1 MNKFAD
7 YFVICGLDYSSGLEP
22 DRFAEDN
29 LHSSPL
35 ERSYTGKVL
44 AHYPENV
51 PNNPFDASA
60 VCMLCLPSGLRFR
73 TQKHSVTQVPTFHS
87 FVITREDGKRCYG
100 FSLVFYEEVRNRD
113 ICNAMQTLQ
122 AMYVTELSSGIKMK
136 VIQTQTPQS
145 RSLPRHFKLSTPG
158 PGGVLTYYD
167 ISKDRLFVSKSI
179 GIVCQ
184 VAYVQAAKIFLENL
198 YKCVPKR
205 TSTPG
210 LSLESYIF
218 NLLYEVELPA
228 PGKSIMIHLPPSDP
242 KLPLV
247 NTILQCPSAVLEL
260 PHLDF
265 SLKLMFLWLGVDVV
279 IQLFTCLLLENQ
291 VLLRSTDCQRLMVVA
306 EGITSLLFPFSWP
319 HVYVP
324 ILPASLH
331 HFLDAPVPFVMGK
344 FLYNII
350 AGMLV
355 YFLLP
360 GLYASIENIK
370 VASEATLCYIDIDKC
385 KVQLPEE
392 IPAFPNLG
400 GFTDELNGA
409 LDKYGVHIP
418 NTDNCRNNQDIMS
431 RSCTLPG
438 RPQNR
443 RKLSIHDTLDSD
455 RPPSPPGSA
464 RSEALQRIADIVR
477 RTGVALDQNEVIQP
491 TDSYMED
498 LRFNNSIREIFLNRF
513 VHMFQSYENFVI
525 FPNQDREDW
534 LNNRDTMQNFDKA
547 SFLSDQPDNHRLFL
561 WRFLE
566 SQMFTTFIDNKILS
580 IWGEIDNNLVIF
592 DTRIKLLKQRYG
604 GENLIRSHC
613 YEPCTTAH
621 DSQKL
626 LDRRLTNPDF
636 ESPIPKELLD
646 NLPTPSRIFP
656 LLDVE
661 VLNKTPVVNKGS
673 IPRAN
678 AGKKTSYLSRS
689 FSLSIEKAADK
700 ESNADMSPALL
711 AQANWTFVEKLLKDC
726 KIKTKRMLL
735 AKLGS
740 EGVTLSSNSGSD
752 NSGSVEESTL
762 VASLCDF
769 LERVWSHG
777 LQRKRGKSALWSH
790 LIMYQEYHQPVK
802 KLDNQHLSPAEISRL
817 ALRLENWSGASS
829 IENKN
834 MKTDLP
840 PLPESLLFD
849 ITNVQTMSDVKTGIG
864 MARAWIRL
872 ALEKKHLSKHLRTL
886 LSDQNI
892 LKSLYKRAAFLRCE
906 EEKEQFLYHLL
917 SLNAVDYFC
926 FTSTYP
932 MTVINYRIVIV
943 PTKKGTITSANVWIV
958 LSGTVS
964 ETKKLPVPKNALNF
978 EIKHKNL
985 GVLTTLRI
993 GHDNTGMSAK
1003 WMVEYVLVRNEVT
1016 GHIYNFPCGRWL
1028 GRGVD
1033 DGSTERLLVGT
1044 LLLQKVEGD
1053 ESSYTGSLGKKNNIR
1068 SQSPGPP
1075 RTEIKPSQIQHMLG
1089 DCVNNIVKWHYRRSS
1104 ERNTTLTALLCGDTG
1119 LVKCL
1124 ELVFLLGFRS
1134 ARLFV
1139 FNHYLWDYFVRV
1151 KEQFEFDLLEE
1162 TSGNRS
1168 VSIERNHQETVAV
1181 WRCYCH
1187 LVDEIQFA
1195 SKALGKDGKF
1205 QLFICL
1211 SVRSSIMNNTFSLQ
1225 QLEELLNSTKN
1236 NKIYFKDFDLSLYTI
1251 SFLLETNNEQIIIAY
1266 VNKQL
1271 KSSQDNGDVYT
1282 LLLKVLS
1289 TISSEILSENIL
1301 FWMQQIATRT
1311 KTLAKA
1317 QRYLVL
1323 SKLIELGAGN
1333 QDFNKLMLST
1343 ILFQLIEECLSVDV
1357 ECVYIGNVLNCLIMC
1372 LEYYASSCGSKK
1384 TNIESYLIKYLV
1396 SKTINSNTVKIAA
1409 LCFQKLQKVGSP
1421 GLDSINYKNNWKVAF
1436 ERLCVTLDVLYDNF
1450 FDDIDEFYRYE
1461 KLPVSAFTLEEFPK
1475 VVSATEVLYLLE
1487 NRLTHIC
1494 TFLKGMLENEYCCVK
1509 PIHPEYLLDIITRV
1523 LSLHVCLNK
1532 SDSETAFHFAVLL
1545 IKNQISILYLL
1556 RSLIGVLR
1564 LNILQFST
1572 AISKLLIDSL
1582 TRTQNCNCFKHINE
1596 YKEVL
1601 YKIFDYWIGTL
1612 KNCFSPNGHEKL
1624 LILIAS
1630 EIAPITTNLSL
1641 NISSGS
1647 NNTSKKNKKK
1657 AMDAKIIANSN
1668 KTVAV
1673 EDLKYPLKGKEVIC
1687 YQALCS
1693 LITLFENVDV
1703 SVTQNTLTI
1712 LYTTLTQAIFS
1723 LNTGRKIFPYITNKI
1738 KLKLFESVLALLEYS
1753 NIPPQSI
1760 SLTINL
1766 LKTGENDEDKSV
1778 SIVCTK
1784 GLNLLEKI
1792 CQPVCP
1798 SLYFTNKDNI
1808 ISSRNESSNAE
1819 LTATD
1824 IENGNINGQPRVT
1837 QITEK
1842 LNVTNDSLENNSF
1855 EADVDEVLVS
1865 NVELTQTLV
1874 QDQTIESEETP
1885 TLNTNDVS
1893 AATPEKIQEPVFIY
1907 SNKFDM
1913 ISDVEE
1919 PIIEPAQKKLKVD
1932 TAEGVD
1938 INAMLSSFVDEV
1950 APNIEEATTH

>member
-1 MNKFAD
+1 MH
-7 YFVICGLDYSSGLEP
+7 YSSGLEP

-122 AMYVTELSSGIKMK
+122 AMYVTELSSGIKVK
-136 VIQTQTPQS
+136 VIQAQTPQS

-179 GIVCQ
+179 GIICQ
-184 VAYVQAAKIFLENL
+184 VANVQAAKIFLENL

-291 VLLRSTDCQRLMVVA
+291 VLLRSTDCQKLMVVA

-331 HFLDAPVPFVMGK
+331 HFLDAPVPFVMG
-344 FLYNII
+344 
-350 AGMLV
+350 
-355 YFLLP
+355 
-360 GLYASIENIK
+360 LYASTENIK

-580 IWGEIDNNLVIF
+580 IWGEIDNNL
-592 DTRIKLLKQRYG
+592 RYG

-621 DSQKL
+621 DTQKL

-636 ESPIPKELLD
+636 ESPVPKELLD

-656 LLDVE
+656 LLNVE

-678 AGKKTSYLSRS
+678 ASKKSSYLSRS
-689 FSLSIEKAADK
+689 FSLSIEKSADK

-978 EIKHKNL
+978 EVKHKNL

-993 GHDNTGMSAK
+993 GHDNTGLSAK

-1075 RTEIKPSQIQHMLG
+1075 RNEIKPSQIQHMLG

-1211 SVRSSIMNNTFSLQ
+1211 SVREHLLHRMLLPMAACKVTSEMY
-1225 QLEELLNSTKN
+1225 EES
-1236 NKIYFKDFDLSLYTI
+1236 
-1251 SFLLETNNEQIIIAY
+1251 SFLRSKSLLTFLRQI
-1266 VNKQL
+1266 
-1271 KSSQDNGDVYT
+1271 
-1282 LLLKVLS
+1282 LL
-1289 TISSEILSENIL
+1289 
-1301 FWMQQIATRT
+1301 
-1311 KTLAKA
+1311 
-1317 QRYLVL
+1317 
-1323 SKLIELGAGN
+1323 
-1333 QDFNKLMLST
+1333 
-1343 ILFQLIEECLSVDV
+1343 
-1357 ECVYIGNVLNCLIMC
+1357 
-1372 LEYYASSCGSKK
+1372 
-1384 TNIESYLIKYLV
+1384 
-1396 SKTINSNTVKIAA
+1396 
-1409 LCFQKLQKVGSP
+1409 P
-1421 GLDSINYKNNWKVAF
+1421 LD
-1436 ERLCVTLDVLYDNF
+1436 ELDV
-1450 FDDIDEFYRYE
+1450 
-1461 KLPVSAFTLEEFPK
+1461 V
-1475 VVSATEVLYLLE
+1475 LE
-1487 NRLTHIC
+1487 NSVTH
-1494 TFLKGMLENEYCCVK
+1494 
-1509 PIHPEYLLDIITRV
+1509 
-1523 LSLHVCLNK
+1523 
-1532 SDSETAFHFAVLL
+1532 A
-1545 IKNQISILYLL
+1545 KNCSSKAIF
-1556 RSLIGVLR
+1556 R
-1564 LNILQFST
+1564 
-1572 AISKLLIDSL
+1572 AISK
-1582 TRTQNCNCFKHINE
+1582 
-1596 YKEVL
+1596 
-1601 YKIFDYWIGTL
+1601 
-1612 KNCFSPNGHEKL
+1612 
-1624 LILIAS
+1624 
-1630 EIAPITTNLSL
+1630 
-1641 NISSGS
+1641 
-1647 NNTSKKNKKK
+1647 
-1657 AMDAKIIANSN
+1657 
-1668 KTVAV
+1668 
-1673 EDLKYPLKGKEVIC
+1673 
-1687 YQALCS
+1687 
-1693 LITLFENVDV
+1693 
-1703 SVTQNTLTI
+1703 
-1712 LYTTLTQAIFS
+1712 
-1723 LNTGRKIFPYITNKI
+1723 
-1738 KLKLFESVLALLEYS
+1738 KLKL
-1753 NIPPQSI
+1753 
-1760 SLTINL
+1760 
-1766 LKTGENDEDKSV
+1766 
-1778 SIVCTK
+1778 
-1784 GLNLLEKI
+1784 
-1792 CQPVCP
+1792 
-1798 SLYFTNKDNI
+1798 
-1808 ISSRNESSNAE
+1808 
-1819 LTATD
+1819 
-1824 IENGNINGQPRVT
+1824 
-1837 QITEK
+1837 
-1842 LNVTNDSLENNSF
+1842 
-1855 EADVDEVLVS
+1855 
-1865 NVELTQTLV
+1865 
-1874 QDQTIESEETP
+1874 
-1885 TLNTNDVS
+1885 
-1893 AATPEKIQEPVFIY
+1893 
-1907 SNKFDM
+1907 
-1913 ISDVEE
+1913 
-1919 PIIEPAQKKLKVD
+1919 KK
-1932 TAEGVD
+1932 
-1938 INAMLSSFVDEV
+1938 
-1950 APNIEEATTH
+1950 P

>member
-740 EGVTLSSNSGSD
+740 E
-752 NSGSVEESTL
+752 
-762 VASLCDF
+762 
-769 LERVWSHG
+769 
-777 LQRKRGKSALWSH
+777 
-790 LIMYQEYHQPVK
+790 
-802 KLDNQHLSPAEISRL
+802 AEISRL

-1016 GHIYNFPCGRWL
+1016 GHIYKGRK
-1028 GRGVD
+1028 G
-1033 DGSTERLLVGT
+1033 
-1044 LLLQKVEGD
+1044 KVE
-1053 ESSYTGSLGKKNNIR
+1053 Y
-1068 SQSPGPP
+1068 
-1075 RTEIKPSQIQHMLG
+1075 
-1089 DCVNNIVKWHYRRSS
+1089 
-1104 ERNTTLTALLCGDTG
+1104 
-1119 LVKCL
+1119 
-1124 ELVFLLGFRS
+1124 
-1134 ARLFV
+1134 
-1139 FNHYLWDYFVRV
+1139 
-1151 KEQFEFDLLEE
+1151 
-1162 TSGNRS
+1162 
-1168 VSIERNHQETVAV
+1168 
-1181 WRCYCH
+1181 
-1187 LVDEIQFA
+1187 
-1195 SKALGKDGKF
+1195 
-1205 QLFICL
+1205 
-1211 SVRSSIMNNTFSLQ
+1211 
-1225 QLEELLNSTKN
+1225 
-1236 NKIYFKDFDLSLYTI
+1236 
-1251 SFLLETNNEQIIIAY
+1251 
-1266 VNKQL
+1266 
-1271 KSSQDNGDVYT
+1271 
-1282 LLLKVLS
+1282 
-1289 TISSEILSENIL
+1289 
-1301 FWMQQIATRT
+1301 
-1311 KTLAKA
+1311 
-1317 QRYLVL
+1317 
-1323 SKLIELGAGN
+1323 
-1333 QDFNKLMLST
+1333 
-1343 ILFQLIEECLSVDV
+1343 
-1357 ECVYIGNVLNCLIMC
+1357 
-1372 LEYYASSCGSKK
+1372 
-1384 TNIESYLIKYLV
+1384 
-1396 SKTINSNTVKIAA
+1396 
-1409 LCFQKLQKVGSP
+1409 
-1421 GLDSINYKNNWKVAF
+1421 
-1436 ERLCVTLDVLYDNF
+1436 
-1450 FDDIDEFYRYE
+1450 
-1461 KLPVSAFTLEEFPK
+1461 
-1475 VVSATEVLYLLE
+1475 
-1487 NRLTHIC
+1487 
-1494 TFLKGMLENEYCCVK
+1494 
-1509 PIHPEYLLDIITRV
+1509 
-1523 LSLHVCLNK
+1523 
-1532 SDSETAFHFAVLL
+1532 
-1545 IKNQISILYLL
+1545 
-1556 RSLIGVLR
+1556 
-1564 LNILQFST
+1564 
-1572 AISKLLIDSL
+1572 
-1582 TRTQNCNCFKHINE
+1582 
-1596 YKEVL
+1596 
-1601 YKIFDYWIGTL
+1601 
-1612 KNCFSPNGHEKL
+1612 
-1624 LILIAS
+1624 
-1630 EIAPITTNLSL
+1630 
-1641 NISSGS
+1641 
-1647 NNTSKKNKKK
+1647 
-1657 AMDAKIIANSN
+1657 
-1668 KTVAV
+1668 
-1673 EDLKYPLKGKEVIC
+1673 
-1687 YQALCS
+1687 
-1693 LITLFENVDV
+1693 
-1703 SVTQNTLTI
+1703 
-1712 LYTTLTQAIFS
+1712 
-1723 LNTGRKIFPYITNKI
+1723 
-1738 KLKLFESVLALLEYS
+1738 
-1753 NIPPQSI
+1753 
-1760 SLTINL
+1760 
-1766 LKTGENDEDKSV
+1766 
-1778 SIVCTK
+1778 
-1784 GLNLLEKI
+1784 
-1792 CQPVCP
+1792 
-1798 SLYFTNKDNI
+1798 
-1808 ISSRNESSNAE
+1808 
-1819 LTATD
+1819 
-1824 IENGNINGQPRVT
+1824 
-1837 QITEK
+1837 
-1842 LNVTNDSLENNSF
+1842 
-1855 EADVDEVLVS
+1855 
-1865 NVELTQTLV
+1865 
-1874 QDQTIESEETP
+1874 
-1885 TLNTNDVS
+1885 
-1893 AATPEKIQEPVFIY
+1893 
-1907 SNKFDM
+1907 
-1913 ISDVEE
+1913 
-1919 PIIEPAQKKLKVD
+1919 
-1932 TAEGVD
+1932 
-1938 INAMLSSFVDEV
+1938 
-1950 APNIEEATTH
+1950 